1 MTRIHEQMYLK
12 FNTNLEH
19 NVTITKTKHDSK
31 TTWIKWFTLIFLS
44 FFLSNQ
50 YFGRKFRSK
59 GLAQEDYEWKMIEP
73 KINRK
78 TWFKSRSIKF
88 EP

>member
-1 MTRIHEQMYLK
+1 MWQLLWLHMTLRQHGLSDL
-12 FNTNLEH
+12 NLDFC
-19 NVTITKTKHDSK
+19 V
-31 TTWIKWFTLIFLS
+31 
-44 FFLSNQ
+44 FFPNQ

-59 GLAQEDYEWKMIEP
+59 GLAQEYYDWKMIEP
-73 KINRK
+73 KINTK